1 MAYEDVR
8 FARQLLIEVSVRKQ
22 RIYTQK
28 MKKQKTKK
36 QIMEKQI
43 MKKRLDEYA
52 VGSADNDEDA
62 TKMTIVVAIIAM
74 MK

>member
-1 MAYEDVR
+1 MLFGIRGCVFRTAVAD
-8 FARQLLIEVSVRKQ
+8 QVSVRKQ
-22 RIYTQK
+22 RIYTQT
-28 MKKQKTKK
+28 MKKQKTK
-36 QIMEKQI
+36 KQI